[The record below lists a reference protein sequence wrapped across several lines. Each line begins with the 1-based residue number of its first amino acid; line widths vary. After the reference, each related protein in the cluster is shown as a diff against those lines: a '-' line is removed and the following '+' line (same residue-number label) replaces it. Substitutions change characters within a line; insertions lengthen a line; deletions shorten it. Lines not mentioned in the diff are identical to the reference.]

1 MQQYFEN
8 RQCIKFEDIQ
18 NQKKK
23 YENIIIANERI
34 DEKWISENF
43 IINNSTFAK
52 VGFRG
57 AKFSNDDL
65 RFNVFIDCYF
75 KKAYFDGVNIY
86 NIYLY

>member
-8 RQCIKFEDIQ
+8 HQCIKFEDIQ

-43 IINNSTFAK
+43 IINPELFTEQ
-52 VGFRG
+52 
-57 AKFSNDDL
+57 
-65 RFNVFIDCYF
+65 
-75 KKAYFDGVNIY
+75 
-86 NIYLY
+86 YLNW

>member
-43 IINNSTFAK
+43 TYKN
-52 VGFRG
+52 
-57 AKFSNDDL
+57 
-65 RFNVFIDCYF
+65 
-75 KKAYFDGVNIY
+75 FDYPEKPLKYKHIRR
-86 NIYLY
+86 ISD

>member
-52 VGFRG
+52 VG
-57 AKFSNDDL
+57 L
-65 RFNVFIDCYF
+65 M
-75 KKAYFDGVNIY
+75 
-86 NIYLY
+86 YL

>member
-43 IINNSTFAK
+43 IINLDYSRRSRES
-52 VGFRG
+52 G
-57 AKFSNDDL
+57 
-65 RFNVFIDCYF
+65 
-75 KKAYFDGVNIY
+75 
-86 NIYLY
+86 

>member
-34 DEKWISENF
+34 C
-43 IINNSTFAK
+43 
-52 VGFRG
+52 
-57 AKFSNDDL
+57 L
-65 RFNVFIDCYF
+65 
-75 KKAYFDGVNIY
+75 
-86 NIYLY
+86 LYTSPSPRD